1 MQRQSVPALVG
12 GLLSRSAQGGTV
24 VGGGCGGF
32 ACRRSKSSW
41 ASLILVMLWKARV
54 LGILRQRMPAG
65 HGDRDAGRGV
75 RSSGEKERERVKAS
89 LAAALAAAAV
99 PASCDWSRSPGTEI
113 ETLAGGISRQRR
125 RSGREGERS
134 REGGREG
141 EGREGGRAGEGEGEG
156 ERGRGRERENQ
167 GRTQQHLK
175 RASRHDNRGRLCVS
189 AI

>member
-65 HGDRDAGRGV
+65 HGDRDAGRGE
-75 RSSGEKERERVKAS
+75 RSRGEKERERVKAS

-113 ETLAGGISRQRR
+113 ETLAGGSRG
-125 RSGREGERS
+125 SAEGV
-134 REGGREG
+134 GGRESDRG
-141 EGREGGRAGEGEGEG
+141 
-156 ERGRGRERENQ
+156 RGRGREREREGEREPGTNPA
-167 GRTQQHLK
+167 TPEASQQT
-175 RASRHDNRGRLCVS
+175 
-189 AI
+189 